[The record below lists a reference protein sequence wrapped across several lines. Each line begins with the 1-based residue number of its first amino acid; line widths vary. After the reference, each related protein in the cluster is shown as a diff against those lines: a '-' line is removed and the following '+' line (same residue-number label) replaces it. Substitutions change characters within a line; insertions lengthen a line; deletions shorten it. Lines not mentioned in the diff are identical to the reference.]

1 MKRIKIGRLVELLLG
16 VIGIVFLIGEFVYF
30 GIISYK
36 TGGNLPSLTYT
47 GMGVNLLV
55 ITYLVN
61 LEIRIRES

>member
-1 MKRIKIGRLVELLLG
+1 MKKIKMGRLVELLLG
-16 VIGIVFLIGEFVYF
+16 VIGIGFLIWEFVYF
-30 GIISYK
+30 TIISYM
-36 TGGNLPSLTYT
+36 TGGNLPCLTYT

>member
-1 MKRIKIGRLVELLLG
+1 MKRIKFGRLVELLLG
-16 VIGIVFLIGEFVYF
+16 VVCIAFLVCEFVYF
-30 GIISYK
+30 TIIAYK
-36 TGGNLPSLTYT
+36 TSGYLPTLTYT

>member
-1 MKRIKIGRLVELLLG
+1 MKRIKVGRLVELLLG

-30 GIISYK
+30 GIISYM
-36 TGGNLPSLTYT
+36 TNGYLPCLTYT
-47 GMGVNLLV
+47 GIGVNLLV

>member
-1 MKRIKIGRLVELLLG
+1 MKRIKVGRLVELLLG
-16 VIGIVFLIGEFVYF
+16 VIGIIFLIGEFVYF
-30 GIISYK
+30 GIISYM